1 MRATTSQDHILL
13 GYFATIL
20 VALMVADRIGEWAD
34 GLNLLAPVVALG
46 PTPTALAT
54 SMMFFAICVLNP
66 AAAILNGANLRG
78 LGLRFLTGLTFGAA
92 LQLAVI
98 TPFVGE
104 ALARFAMLFVA
115 ALGVP
120 VIMVWTAF
128 KTRQATISTD
138 VPNSAEEQL

>member
-1 MRATTSQDHILL
+1 MRTTTSQDHILL

-20 VALMVADRIGEWAD
+20 VALMVADRIGEWAG
-34 GLNLLAPVVALG
+34 GLGLLAPVAVLG
-46 PTPTALAT
+46 PTPTALVT
-54 SMMFFAICVLNP
+54 SMIFFAICVLNP
-66 AAAILNGANLRG
+66 AAAILNGANLRV
-78 LGLRFLTGLTFGAA
+78 LGLRFLTGLAFGAA

-120 VIMVWTAF
+120 FIMAWTAYKAR
-128 KTRQATISTD
+128 KTE
-138 VPNSAEEQL
+138 SAPDAPDLADDPF